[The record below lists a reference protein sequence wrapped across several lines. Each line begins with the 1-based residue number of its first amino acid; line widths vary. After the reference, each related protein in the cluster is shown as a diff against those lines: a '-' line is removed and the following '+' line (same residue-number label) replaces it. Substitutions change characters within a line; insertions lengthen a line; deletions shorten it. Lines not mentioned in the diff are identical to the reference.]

1 MNVYNVYVYVYIH
14 MLATAGSSA
23 PASQNQN
30 KDVSKAGYLA
40 LGSGEECTSK
50 LYFRLCTE
58 FDSLW

>member
-1 MNVYNVYVYVYIH
+1 MKSWFGG
-14 MLATAGSSA
+14 AEAGQGTAGSSA
-23 PASQNQN
+23 LASQNQN